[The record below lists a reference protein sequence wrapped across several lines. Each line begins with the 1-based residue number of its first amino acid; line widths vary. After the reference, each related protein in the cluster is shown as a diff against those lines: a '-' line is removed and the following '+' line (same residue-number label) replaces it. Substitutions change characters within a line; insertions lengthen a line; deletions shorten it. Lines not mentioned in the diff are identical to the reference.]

1 MIVAYKDG
9 WWWVPKPNLINEFEN
24 SVGFYQLEND
34 VQEHHDSNDASQVK
48 FFKDILQLKKTFEEF
63 SNPFVDNSSDI
74 ISFGTNILANKEQ
87 IKCLHK
93 IKIASK

>member
-9 WWWVPKPNLINEFEN
+9 WWWVPKPHLINEFEN
-24 SVGFYQLEND
+24 SFGFYQLEND

-87 IKCLHK
+87 IKCLYK